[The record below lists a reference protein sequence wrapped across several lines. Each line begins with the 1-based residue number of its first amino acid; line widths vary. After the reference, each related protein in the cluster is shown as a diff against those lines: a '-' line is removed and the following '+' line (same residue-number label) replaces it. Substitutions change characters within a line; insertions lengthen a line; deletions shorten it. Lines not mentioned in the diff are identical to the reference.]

1 MARQRVKRSEFF
13 LGKPKNLVT
22 FAVPYVV
29 RVTNAGQN
37 FNSKSER
44 GCLAHSL
51 FLFIVVDLK
60 CFFVC
65 QGVGVFNVSGICR
78 RIH

>member
-13 LGKPKNLVT
+13 FGKPKILVT

-29 RVTNAGQN
+29 RVTTAGQN

-51 FLFIVVDLK
+51 FLFIVAILNIPFCWVD
-60 CFFVC
+60 
-65 QGVGVFNVSGICR
+65 FNVSGICR